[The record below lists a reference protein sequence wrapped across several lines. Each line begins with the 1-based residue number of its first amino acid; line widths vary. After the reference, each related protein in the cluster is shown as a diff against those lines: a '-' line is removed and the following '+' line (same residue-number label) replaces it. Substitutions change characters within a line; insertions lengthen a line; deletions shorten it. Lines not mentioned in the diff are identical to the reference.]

1 MINFRLSFAA
11 ATIRYFLD
19 NFSMYCNRFMRVFW
33 LTAYVPEEKKTTH
46 TCAMQKNDHNY
57 ITGWNVSTT
66 WWFKIWQQQW
76 EFLHLNGKRVITV
89 RFLVAE
95 PTVLSAYDLL
105 KRINRFFFWS
115 LRSISSKLN
124 KSFNSVAHA
133 HLSVAETHFVQFFKK
148 NITRHF
154 GFNALKKH
162 RIISVRVKHISPG
175 TTLNTLFQTFRNSWL
190 VNGEFFSLS
199 AVFVV
204 LVAAHSKRSVWSRY
218 GL

>member
-1 MINFRLSFAA
+1 MGISSFK
-11 ATIRYFLD
+11 
-19 NFSMYCNRFMRVFW
+19 W
-33 LTAYVPEEKKTTH
+33 KKSNYGSVSGSQHTH
-46 TCAMQKNDHNY
+46 
-57 ITGWNVSTT
+57 
-66 WWFKIWQQQW
+66 
-76 EFLHLNGKRVITV
+76 
-89 RFLVAE
+89 
-95 PTVLSAYDLL
+95 DLL

-115 LRSISSKLN
+115 LRSISSKPN

-190 VNGEFFSLS
+190 VNVEFFFFSPLFLLFLLLLIQS
-199 AVFVV
+199 NQYDHATGYNLNTISSKNV
-204 LVAAHSKRSVWSRY
+204 LESSIIALRKAIKWFHLQLWSTTSIVLHSY
-218 GL
+218 L